1 MSNKHE
7 YKDIRKIRYQILR
20 ELGFSSKKASKYSGR
35 SLDVS
40 KVTIIEEEVK
50 DKKGNVKTVR
60 RVQKDDA
67 YYEAMANASEIYFQ
81 KWSGQDI
88 KDIVENYQ
96 KYFNNVVRKKNDS
109 VLTDWGFA
117 TQHEPYRSYTFR
129 TVSMIMKRLNFN
141 RKQAIFFLYYA
152 TQLDQPFEVVYR
164 EATSTQEFEIYKKAG
179 FSGVIIR
186 DKKKGKYYVKDGNE
200 LAIKDVYRIRYQL
213 LREAG
218 LSGAEARRFRGR
230 AIDVSKIKL
239 DSSGKVV
246 RNKHWHNAV
255 KKLRREMGL
264 APNTKPNKYWESAMK
279 YRNKNK

>member
-1 MSNKHE
+1 MSKKHE
-7 YKDIRKIRYQILR
+7 YKDVLKIRYQILR
-20 ELGFSSKKASKYSGR
+20 ELGFSSKKASKYRKR

-40 KVTIIEEEVK
+40 KVTIIEEEIR
-50 DKKGNVKTVR
+50 DKKGNVKIVKNI
-60 RVQKDDA
+60 QKDDA
-67 YYEAMANASEIYFQ
+67 YYEAMAEASEKYFQ
-81 KWSGQDI
+81 KWSQQDI

-96 KYFNNVVRKKNDS
+96 KYFRSVIKKKNDS
-109 VLTDWGFA
+109 LLTDWGFA
-117 TQHEPYRSYTFR
+117 TRYEPYRSYTFR

-179 FSGVIIR
+179 FSGVIVK
-186 DKKKGKYYVKDGNE
+186 DKKKGKYYVKDGEE
-200 LAIKDVYRIRYQL
+200 LTIKDVYRIRYQL

-218 LSGAEARRFRGR
+218 LSSREARRYRGR

-239 DSSGKVV
+239 DSSGKIV
-246 RNKHWHNAV
+246 RNKQWHNTV

-279 YRNKNK
+279 NRNKK